1 MTKKIAVVSM
11 KGGVGKTTVAVN
23 LACALATDDNV
34 IALVDADV
42 QATATEWLAMGRLPI
57 TGYVIPL
64 ESVRGVRRWFESEQR
79 IRRLVDRVLTVEAD
93 IEIIDL
99 PPHLSG
105 SAVASL
111 AVCDLVIIPCG
122 ASAADVSAT
131 AKTLELV
138 QRARE
143 VRHGPPPVLIVPTRI
158 DWRTSAGRAVERALA
173 LFGEPVGPAIAR
185 RVSFADSLGIG
196 EWIGQ
201 YAPNSPAHREIELL
215 ADIVRGVLRATEAE
229 GGTADIHTLAAYARA
244 VRDESGVLRS
254 NS

>member
-1 MTKKIAVVSM
+1 M

-23 LACALATDDNV
+23 LACALATGENLGDNV
-34 IALVDADV
+34 VALVDADV
-42 QATATEWLAMGRLPI
+42 QATATEWLAMGKLPV

-93 IEIIDL
+93 VEVIDL

-105 SAVASL
+105 SAVAAL

-143 VRHGPPPVLIVPTRI
+143 VRDGSPPALIVPTRI
-158 DWRTSAGRAVERALA
+158 DWRTSAGRAIERALA
-173 LFGEPVGPAIAR
+173 LFGEPVGPAIAQ

-196 EWIGQ
+196 EWVGQ
-201 YAPNSPAHREIELL
+201 YAPNSPAHQEIELL
-215 ADIVRGVLRATEAE
+215 ADIVRGVLRATEVE
-229 GGTADIHTLAAYARA
+229 GKSADIHTLAAYARS
-244 VRDESGVLRS
+244 VREESGGLRPDP
-254 NS
+254 